1 MRAGFLTLALIIA
14 VFASAT
20 PTVLV
25 NAQQPRNQSQSQGGL
40 SQEKKRELSRMGPED
55 LFGPS
60 GDDSRRGAAQGSQN
74 GRRRGT
80 PTPTPS
86 AASPRQDVTS
96 AATQSPAT
104 QPPASSSQQPS
115 VATPSATIPAP
126 TLAAGIQQSP
136 LNQEDSPGKI
146 DSKWAAPI
154 LIVMALIVSA
164 ALIFTL
170 TKLFEKIREGS
181 SG

>member
-1 MRAGFLTLALIIA
+1 MRFGFLILALVIA
-14 VFASAT
+14 AFVSAT
-20 PTVLV
+20 PTALV
-25 NAQQPRNQSQSQGGL
+25 KAQQPRSQSQSQEGL
-40 SQEKKRELSRMGPED
+40 SQEKKKALSRYGPED
-55 LFGPS
+55 LFGPAQ
-60 GDDSRRGAAQGSQN
+60 DDSRSRGAGQG
-74 GRRRGT
+74 GRQQRRGT

-86 AASPRQDVTS
+86 APAVRQSTTT
-96 AATQSPAT
+96 AAAQPTAT
-104 QPPASSSQQPS
+104 QPPTTSTQQPA

-136 LNQEDSPGKI
+136 LSEDSPGKI
-146 DSKWAAPI
+146 DSKWAAPV

-170 TKLFEKIREGS
+170 TKLFEKIKEGS

>member
-1 MRAGFLTLALIIA
+1 MRTRFLTLAFITA

-20 PTVLV
+20 PIVLV

-55 LFGPS
+55 LFGTT

-86 AASPRQDVTS
+86 AASQRQEATS
-96 AATQSPAT
+96 AATQPTAT

-126 TLAAGIQQSP
+126 TLAAGIQPP
-136 LNQEDSPGKI
+136 LSQEDSPGKI